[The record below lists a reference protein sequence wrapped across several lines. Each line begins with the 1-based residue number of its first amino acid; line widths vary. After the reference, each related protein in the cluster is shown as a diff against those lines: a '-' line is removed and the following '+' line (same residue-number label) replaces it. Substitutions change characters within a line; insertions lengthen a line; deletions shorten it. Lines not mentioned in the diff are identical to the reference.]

1 MIEIL
6 RRAMHSIPDR
16 PSSEDIREWRED
28 PVTQY
33 LFAELVTDVLEQLTE
48 DLPKDSERAICIA
61 FEREGARKMLDELWQ
76 WGRVWEE
83 EDET

>member
-28 PVTQY
+28 PVTQA
-33 LFAELVTDVLEQLTE
+33 LFSGLVLSTLDQFTE
-48 DLPKDSERAICIA
+48 DLPEDPQRALCMA
-61 FEREGARKMLDELWQ
+61 MKREGAREMLDTLWQ
-76 WGRVWEE
+76 WGDYEEWE
-83 EDET
+83 DA